1 MRVYGHHDG
10 NFPNLIYASI
20 NTKKVQLDHEI
31 NCRYTNERNTKSKY
45 KSSLF
50 GCFIVF
56 RYFYEPLLIWCII
69 SGDGGGGVFMVTVKY
84 FIIASRFVEFFAY
97 LSENSGSL
105 QCLF

>member
-31 NCRYTNERNTKSKY
+31 NFRYINERNTKSKY
-45 KSSLF
+45 KPSVF

-56 RYFYEPLLIWCII
+56 RYFFEPLLIWCII
-69 SGDGGGGVFMVTVKY
+69 SGGGGVFMVTVKY
-84 FIIASRFVEFFAY
+84 FNIASHFVEFFAC